1 MYLFQAMI
9 TLDQPASGRSAT
21 LLSGHTSRMTL
32 RGLNSETGATR
43 FFSAMVANDGESTP
57 GQADDHCI
65 VTVCIPSP
73 DAADYFSPGAEFT
86 LWLGGDIAHGIVTR
100 RKVVWPLTA

>member
-9 TLDQPASGRSAT
+9 TPGRLASGRPVI
-21 LLSGHTSRMTL
+21 LPSGRTSRMIL
-32 RGLNSETGATR
+32 RGLHSQTGATR
-43 FFSAMVANDGESTP
+43 FFSAMVANGGEGTA
-57 GQADDHCI
+57 GQADDHPI
-65 VTVCIPSP
+65 VTISIPSP

-86 LWLGGDIAHGIVTR
+86 VWLGGDIAGGIVTR